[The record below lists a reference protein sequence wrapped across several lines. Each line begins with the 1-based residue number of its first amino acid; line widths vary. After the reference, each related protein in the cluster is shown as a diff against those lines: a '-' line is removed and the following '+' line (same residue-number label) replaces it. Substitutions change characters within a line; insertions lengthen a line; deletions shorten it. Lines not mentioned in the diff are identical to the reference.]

1 MLKHWNNLLT
11 LYFICK
17 NNNKYMRTRE
27 ERNEMVTILEK
38 QKEIAPRFNY
48 FNDDNHAQLDAQIEV
63 IEEELETD
71 EVDERWNPDDDYN
84 MNSAATRA
92 AEWLDGDDDTGEE
105 LKTQWS

>member
-1 MLKHWNNLLT
+1 MSVFLGEDQTSH
-11 LYFICK
+11 LYTNDVNHIFIP
-17 NNNKYMRTRE
+17 
-27 ERNEMVTILEK
+27 VPPIEK

-48 FNDDNHAQLDAQIEV
+48 FNEDNHAQLDAQIEV